1 MVEKIL
7 LIGLGLIFVGVVVWM
22 YWWENG
28 GGSSKDRESEEHNGE
43 E

>member
-7 LIGLGLIFVGVVVWM
+7 LIGLGLVFVGVVVWM

-28 GGSSKDRESEEHNGE
+28 GGSSKDAKPEEQKGKE
-43 E
+43 

>member
-28 GGSSKDRESEEHNGE
+28 GGSSEDAESEERKGKE
-43 E
+43 